1 MMNRNMDHFSTL
13 LAVVSGVTVLC
24 LCHSVFYT
32 SHISMKAHTVF
43 DSQKH
48 LPGSVYLMTRY
59 IYQSLRKKRGAMR
72 RNKDTNDELVFT
84 VVNCRYNA
92 VSLRRF
98 CSVSGYGWDYPDS
111 VFRDVPLCYPEFL
124 FSRLLTMIVCSE
136 RFRLSPLGLLRVC
149 ESLRLSDA
157 LDELKRG
164 TFSLQA
170 RVLEYRTV
178 SAGVEVDLALTA
190 SRDQQTVWSST
201 LTLLSPN
208 NTHRPDA
215 QPDLEITHDPVS
227 ERCISLAVPWSTG
240 VRSTWVFGDLCPLPV
255 FVWLGFTRPTT
266 HLLWMFSRCMAEME
280 KHKGVEVVRAPLTVS
295 VCYKQ
300 PVSLP
305 RKVNIRVSENTSVT
319 LSTAS
324 FSLEDH
330 RTRTLYLSGQIKHQ
344 TSEKAE

>member
-1 MMNRNMDHFSTL
+1 MMNRNMDHFGTFI
-13 LAVVSGVTVLC
+13 AVVSGVTVLY
-24 LCHSVFYT
+24 LFHSVFT
-32 SHISMKAHTVF
+32 SHTSFKTHTVF
-43 DSQKH
+43 DSQRH

-59 IYQSLRKKRGAMR
+59 IYESFRKKRGIMR
-72 RNKDTNDELVFT
+72 KNKDANDELVFT
-84 VVNCRYNA
+84 LINCRYDA

-124 FSRLLTMIVCSE
+124 FNRLLTMIVCSE
-136 RFRLSPLGLLRVC
+136 RFRLSPLGLLSVHERL
-149 ESLRLSDA
+149 SLSDA
-157 LDELKRG
+157 VDELKRG

-178 SAGVEVDLALTA
+178 SAGVEVDLALTV

-201 LTLLSPN
+201 LTLLSPK
-208 NTHRPDA
+208 NTYRPDA

-227 ERCISLAVPWSTG
+227 ERYISLAVPWSTG

-255 FVWLGFTRPTT
+255 FVWLGFTCPTT
-266 HLLWMFSRCMAEME
+266 HRLWMFSRCMAEME

-305 RKVNIRVSENTSVT
+305 RKVTIRVSENTSET

-330 RTRTLYLSGQIKHQ
+330 RTRTLYLSGLIKRQ
-344 TSEKAE
+344 TDDGE

>member
-1 MMNRNMDHFSTL
+1 MMNRNMANFSTPIS
-13 LAVVSGVTVLC
+13 VVSGVTVLY
-24 LCHSVFYT
+24 LFYT
-32 SHISMKAHTVF
+32 SHVSFKTHTVF
-43 DSQKH
+43 DAQKH

-59 IYQSLRKKRGAMR
+59 IYQSLRKKRGTMR
-72 RNKDTNDELVFT
+72 KNKDKDTSDELVFT
-84 VVNCRYNA
+84 LVNCRYDA

-124 FSRLLTMIVCSE
+124 FTRLLTMIVCSE
-136 RFRLSPLGLLRVC
+136 RFRLSPLGLMSVC
-149 ESLRLSDA
+149 ESVRLSDA

-164 TFSLQA
+164 MFSLQA

-178 SAGVEVDLALTA
+178 RAGVEVDLALTA

-215 QPDLEITHDPVS
+215 QPGLEITHDPVS
-227 ERCISLAVPWSTG
+227 ERCITLAVPWSSG
-240 VRSTWVFGDLCPLPV
+240 VRNTWVFGDLCPLPV
-255 FVWLGFTRPTT
+255 FVWLGFARPST
-266 HLLWMFSRCMAEME
+266 HPLWMFSRCMAEME

-300 PVSLP
+300 TVSLP

-319 LSTAS
+319 SSTAL

-330 RTRTLYLSGQIKHQ
+330 RTRTLYLTGQIKRQ
-344 TSEKAE
+344 TSKKAE